1 MLEVSNASLPRR
13 AHVLRRGQEGSVRP
27 RCIYYDGLLLRT
39 VRGLRNNRLNRLCI
53 IRRTFTHLG
62 AGQVTL
68 TLGFD
73 GSNLVASRRIRR
85 SIGIFLCF
93 CLLQLLQPL
102 LSLSNLFLLTWADGS
117 LLGCL
122 LLDREG
128 RSDRILSFLL

>member
-1 MLEVSNASLPRR
+1 MLEVSSASLPRR

-39 VRGLRNNRLNRLCI
+39 VSGLRNDRLRI
-53 IRRTFTHLG
+53 IRCTFTHLG

-73 GSNLVASRRIRR
+73 GSNLVASRHIRR
-85 SIGIFLCF
+85 SIGIFLRF

-102 LSLSNLFLLTWADGS
+102 LPLSNLFKLTWADGS
-117 LLGCL
+117 LLGEL

-128 RSDRILSFLL
+128 RSDCILSFLL